1 MMKTAV
7 LVSGMC
13 RQFDIAVKSWKFL
26 NDLDCDVYFST
37 WKKSVQSSKVLNVH
51 IEEDIT
57 EDTILEHIPSA
68 KIKIYDVND
77 YDFSGD
83 RAFHNEKH
91 LFLMKSSLN
100 MIKES
105 GIEYDMLIMTRPD
118 NYSFYNYTPDFYHSL
133 IKEGVIYGLTPIYIT
148 GRPSTQEYYLVE
160 YYFMGHF
167 ETLFNVIDS
176 LPTKMSGNIHTEFA
190 REILKLDYY
199 VVQLPDFDLKLIR
212 PNVRDL
218 KSSEI
223 NSFSVFNKFM
233 DWGQNEGFKRDKSLI

>member
-1 MMKTAV
+1 MKTAV

-37 WKKSVQSSKVLNVH
+37 WKKSVQSSKVLDIH

-57 EDTILEHIPSA
+57 EDMILEHIPNA

-77 YDFSGD
+77 FDFSGD
-83 RAFHNEKH
+83 REFHNDKH

-105 GIEYDMLIMTRPD
+105 GVNYEMLILTRPD
-118 NYSFYNYTPDFYHSL
+118 NYSIYNYTPEFYS
-133 IKEGVIYGLTPIYIT
+133 KFNNEGVIYGLTPIYIT
-148 GRPSTQEYYLVE
+148 GKPSEKIYFLVE
-160 YYFMGHF
+160 YFMMGDF
-167 ETLFNVIDS
+167 KTLFNTIDT
-176 LPTKMSGNIHTEFA
+176 LPSSMPGNIHTEFA
-190 REILKLDYY
+190 KTILSLDYY
-199 VVQLPDFDLKLIR
+199 VVQLPEFDLKLVR

-218 KSSEI
+218 KIEDISNESLQG
-223 NSFSVFNKFM
+223 KFM
-233 DWGQNEGFKRDKSLI
+233 EWGQNKGFIREDF